1 MKISSEITKV
11 NMYYMRP
18 IHIYSMYIVYVCV
31 YVKELIPSRSFALIS
46 HQISSLIC

>member
-11 NMYYMRP
+11 NMYYMRS
-18 IHIYSMYIVYVCV
+18 IHIYTVCIV
-31 YVKELIPSRSFALIS
+31 YVKELIPNRSFALIS